1 MWRSPSGSGT
11 TRSASVTMPTQ
22 RPFLS
27 TTGTPGSSL
36 SWRARTTSST
46 FVFSDTVTGSRSI
59 TSWTRVA
66 MRATLSSQAG
76 GKPIDHVAGHDV
88 VGAVA
93 AGGLA
98 PGTHVGE
105 RAQRRRLERPQVL
118 GQQRADQP
126 GEHVAGAGRG
136 QGRGPARA

>member
-66 MRATLSSQAG
+66 TAATLAG
-76 GKPIDHVAGHDV
+76 QSGRKALDHVAGHHV
-88 VGAVA
+88 VHAVA
-93 AGGLA
+93 VGRRPAG
-98 PGTHVGE
+98 PHVRE
-105 RAQRRRLERPQVL
+105 RAQRGRLE
-118 GQQRADQP
+118 G
-126 GEHVAGAGRG
+126 
-136 QGRGPARA
+136 